1 MIKMKRFRLYLLFFI
16 LMLWIVAFFDFILS
30 DFSKDDFRFI
40 ISKTVLV
47 VLVVVMLSFSG
58 MFDKK

>member
-16 LMLWIVAFFDFILS
+16 LMLWIVAFFDFISS
-30 DFSKDDFRFI
+30 DYSKDDFRFI
-40 ISKTVLV
+40 ISKTILV
-47 VLVVVMLSFSG
+47 VLVLIMLRFSG

>member
-1 MIKMKRFRLYLLFFI
+1 MKRFRLYLLFFI